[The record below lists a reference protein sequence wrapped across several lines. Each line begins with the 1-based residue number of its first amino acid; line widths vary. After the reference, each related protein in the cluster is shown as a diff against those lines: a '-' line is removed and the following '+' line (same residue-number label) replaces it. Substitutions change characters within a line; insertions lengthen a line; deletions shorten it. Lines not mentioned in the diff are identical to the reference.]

1 MDLLAVPQNSNGLNV
16 SGILAAFFCY
26 ARLLLTVFVFFNLCF
41 SAYCGG
47 LWLAALRT
55 MSEIA
60 KILGYPEDIRKYS
73 NILQRGRRAYER
85 KLWNG
90 KGA

>member
-1 MDLLAVPQNSNGLNV
+1 MLNEL
-16 SGILAAFFCY
+16 ITLNFFI
-26 ARLLLTVFVFFNLCF
+26 F

-60 KILGYPEDIRKYS
+60 KVLGYPEDIKKYN
-73 NILQRGRRAYER
+73 NILQRGKRAYER

-90 KGA
+90 KRINSFSHYIRTASKTIRGREIVWIFAAR

>member
-1 MDLLAVPQNSNGLNV
+1 LKIGKTFNFQFSN
-16 SGILAAFFCY
+16 ILGGPSNII
-26 ARLLLTVFVFFNLCF
+26 LLLSIPGCRELINFNLFVC

-60 KILGYPEDIRKYS
+60 KVLSYPEDIKKYN
-73 NILQRGRRAYER
+73 NILQRGKKAYER

-90 KGA
+90 K

>member
-1 MDLLAVPQNSNGLNV
+1 MFRNYHTYTRNQPSM
-16 SGILAAFFCY
+16 
-26 ARLLLTVFVFFNLCF
+26 LLLVF

-47 LWLAALRT
+47 LWLASLRT

-60 KILGYPEDIRKYS
+60 KVLGYPEDIKKYN
-73 NILQRGRRAYER
+73 NILQRGKKAYER

-90 KGA
+90 NGAYYSVLAQ